1 MNTENSMTNEPHR
14 FGLSLAD
21 KLNLTDPNKNIT
33 LDNLSI
39 YYTWKNIK
47 STYNN
52 KKFKI
57 FAPNWNNEFSFPNG
71 SYSIA
76 DIQDYFW
83 IYHQNHETLA
93 KKTDFT
99 LIKSKRELFSKLE
112 LFLKSKV
119 ELLSP
124 ETIKLLRST
133 NKMLIKIKMENMYQN

>member
-1 MNTENSMTNEPHR
+1 MFMNTENSMTNEPHR

-57 FAPNWNNEFSFPNG
+57 FAPN
-71 SYSIA
+71 
-76 DIQDYFW
+76 
-83 IYHQNHETLA
+83 
-93 KKTDFT
+93 
-99 LIKSKRELFSKLE
+99 
-112 LFLKSKV
+112 
-119 ELLSP
+119 
-124 ETIKLLRST
+124 
-133 NKMLIKIKMENMYQN
+133 